1 VLFVTGFFAWRR
13 WWPGWW
19 LGAGFLWVWLFV
31 AVHWHPLEP
40 QRSGKDWQVQGK
52 IADFPVRRA
61 GGWRFDFQVMD
72 ADAPVPRR
80 LRLSWYGGPPLH
92 AGEVW
97 RLTVRLKSPRGFHN
111 PGGFDYE
118 RWLFAHGIG
127 ATGYVRRS
135 DGNRLLEPP
144 RGIDALRGRLAA
156 AIARS
161 LDGSSRSG
169 LVRALALG
177 ARDGISPA
185 QWQVL
190 RRTGTA
196 HLVAI
201 SGLHIG
207 LVAGPL
213 LGLGRRLW
221 LRFGT
226 WRLGADTAGAALAL
240 LGALGYSAL
249 AGFSLPTQRAL
260 IMLATALA
268 ALVWRRHASPWQGY
282 SLALIGVCLRDPLA
296 PLGSG
301 FWLSFAA
308 VAWIL
313 FVVANRLGR
322 SRRWVGALKVQ
333 AMLWLGMAPLLIYSF
348 HQIGWSAPLANV
360 VAIPLVGFVVVP
372 LILAGCLAWW
382 FWPAAAQALWHW
394 ADGVLGAVWTG
405 LAWLARWSAGDWP
418 LPAPTLAGVVLA
430 SVGLGLLAAPRG
442 LPGRWLG
449 ALSLLPLI
457 FPPVERPRPG
467 QLWLTL
473 LDVGQGL
480 AVVAET
486 PRHVLVYDTGPRFSE
501 RFDAGGDLIAPFLYR
516 RGRRHV
522 DLVVVSHGD
531 GDHRGGLAGL
541 LRRFPSPV
549 VTSDPEELTLPAAEC
564 RAGRVW
570 RWDRVEFELLWPVS
584 RGSGG
589 GNDRSCVLKI
599 TAAGGAAV
607 LLPGDLEAGGEAALV
622 ARYGSRLGARVLVAP
637 HHGSRTSSTPAFLD
651 AVGPKLI
658 LVAVGHANRFG
669 FPHPEVVARYRRRG
683 RVLTTADSGAIQV
696 RMDRTVQ
703 VRSWRSENRHLWSMP
718 PR

>member
-1 VLFVTGFFAWRR
+1 
-13 WWPGWW
+13 
-19 LGAGFLWVWLFV
+19 
-31 AVHWHPLEP
+31 
-40 QRSGKDWQVQGK
+40 
-52 IADFPVRRA
+52 
-61 GGWRFDFQVMD
+61 MD

-80 LRLSWYGGPPLH
+80 LRLSWYGGPLVH
-92 AGEVW
+92 AGEIW

-161 LDGSSRSG
+161 LGDSSLSG

-177 ARDGISPA
+177 ARDGISPG

-207 LVAGPL
+207 LVAGL
-213 LGLGRRLW
+213 LLWTGRRLW

-226 WRLGADTAGAALAL
+226 WRIDAGTVGAASAL
-240 LGALGYSAL
+240 LGAVGYAAL

-260 IMLATALA
+260 IMLAVSLA
-268 ALVWRRHASPWQGY
+268 AWVWRRHASPWQGY

-301 FWLSFAA
+301 FWLSFTA

-313 FVVANRLGR
+313 FVVANRLGPA
-322 SRRWVGALKVQ
+322 RRWVETLKVQ
-333 AMLWLGMAPLLIYSF
+333 AMLWLGMTPLMIYGF
-348 HQIGWSAPLANV
+348 HQIGWTAPLANL

-372 LILAGCLAWW
+372 LILTGCLAWW
-382 FWPAAAQALWHW
+382 LWPDAAQALWHW
-394 ADGVLGAVWTG
+394 AEGVLGGVWVW
-405 LAWLARWSAGDWP
+405 LAWLAQWSAGAWP
-418 LPAPTLAGVVLA
+418 LPAPTLTGVVLA

-449 ALSLLPLI
+449 ALLLIPLLS
-457 FPPVERPRPG
+457 PPVERPPPG

-486 PRHVLVYDTGPRFSE
+486 TRHVLVYDTGPRFSD
-501 RFDAGGDLIAPFLYR
+501 RFDAGSDIIAPFLDG

-522 DLVVVSHGD
+522 DLVVVSHAD
-531 GDHRGGLAGL
+531 GDHRGGLVGL
-541 LRRFPSPV
+541 LRRFSSPV
-549 VTSDPEELTLPAAEC
+549 VTSDPQALGLPAAEC
-564 RAGRVW
+564 RAGRSW
-570 RWDRVEFELLWPVS
+570 RWDGVEFELLWPVS

-599 TAAGGAAV
+599 TAAGGASV

-622 ARYGSRLGARVLVAP
+622 ARYGSRLAARVLVAP
-637 HHGSRTSSTPAFLD
+637 HHGSRTSSTSAFLD
-651 AVGPKLI
+651 AVRPALI
-658 LVAVGHANRFG
+658 LVAAGHGNRFG
-669 FPHPEVVARYRRRG
+669 FPHPEVVARYRQRG
-683 RVLTTADSGAIQV
+683 RILTTADSGAIQV
-696 RMDRTVQ
+696 RLGRTVQ
-703 VRSWRSENRHLWSMP
+703 VRPWRLENRRLWSP
-718 PR
+718 LP

>member
-1 VLFVTGFFAWRR
+1 MTGAFAWRR

-40 QRSGKDWQVQGK
+40 PRSGKDWQVQGQ
-52 IADFPVRRA
+52 IVDFPVRRA
-61 GGWRFDFQVMD
+61 GGWRFDFRVMY
-72 ADAPVPRR
+72 ADAPLPRR

-92 AGEVW
+92 VGEVW
-97 RLTVRLKSPRGFHN
+97 QLTVRLKSPRGFHN

-118 RWLFAHGIG
+118 RWLFARGIG

-207 LVAGPL
+207 LVAGSL

-268 ALVWRRHASPWQGY
+268 AWVWRRHASPWQGY

-322 SRRWVGALKVQ
+322 PRRWMGVLKVQ
-333 AMLWLGMAPLLIYSF
+333 AMLWLGMAPLLIYGF
-348 HQIGWSAPLANV
+348 HQIGWSAPLANL
-360 VAIPLVGFVVVP
+360 VAIPLVGFVAVP
-372 LILAGCLAWW
+372 LILAGCLVWW
-382 FWPAAAQALWHW
+382 FWPDAAQALWHW
-394 ADGVLGAVWTG
+394 AEGVLGGVWAW
-405 LAWLARWSAGDWP
+405 LAWLAQWSAGEWP
-418 LPAPTLAGVVLA
+418 LPAPTLIGVVLA

-449 ALSLLPLI
+449 ALLLLPLL
-457 FPPVERPRPG
+457 FPPAERPRPG
-467 QLWLTL
+467 QVWFTL

-480 AVVAET
+480 AVVVET
-486 PRHVLVYDTGPRFSE
+486 SRHVLVYDTGPRFSD
-501 RFDAGGDLIAPFLYR
+501 RFDAGSDIVAPFLYR

-549 VTSDPEELTLPAAEC
+549 VTSDPEALGLPAAEC

-570 RWDRVEFELLWPVS
+570 RWDGVEFELLWPVS

-599 TAAGGAAV
+599 TAAGGASV

-622 ARYGSRLGARVLVAP
+622 ARYGTRLAARVLVAP

-651 AVGPKLI
+651 AVRPELI
-658 LVAVGHANRFG
+658 LVAAGHGNRFG

-683 RVLTTADSGAIQV
+683 RVLTTVAAGAIQV
-696 RMDRTVQ
+696 RLDRTVQ
-703 VRSWRSENRHLWSMP
+703 VRSWRSEDRHLWSMP
-718 PR
+718 P

>member
-1 VLFVTGFFAWRR
+1 
-13 WWPGWW
+13 
-19 LGAGFLWVWLFV
+19 
-31 AVHWHPLEP
+31 
-40 QRSGKDWQVQGK
+40 
-52 IADFPVRRA
+52 
-61 GGWRFDFQVMD
+61 MD

-80 LRLSWYGGPPLH
+80 LRLSWYGGPPVH
-92 AGEVW
+92 AGEIW

-161 LDGSSRSG
+161 LDDSSLSG

-177 ARDGISPA
+177 ARDGISPG

-207 LVAGPL
+207 LVAGL
-213 LGLGRRLW
+213 LLWTGRRLW

-226 WRLGADTAGAALAL
+226 WRIDAGTAGAASAL
-240 LGALGYSAL
+240 LGAVGYAAL

-260 IMLATALA
+260 IMLAVSLA
-268 ALVWRRHASPWQGY
+268 AWVWRRHASPWQGY

-301 FWLSFAA
+301 FWLSFTA

-313 FVVANRLGR
+313 FVVANRLGPA
-322 SRRWVGALKVQ
+322 RRWVETLKVQ
-333 AMLWLGMAPLLIYSF
+333 AMLWLGMTPLMIYGF
-348 HQIGWSAPLANV
+348 HQIGWTAPLANL

-372 LILAGCLAWW
+372 LILTGCLAWW
-382 FWPAAAQALWHW
+382 LWPDAAQALWHW
-394 ADGVLGAVWTG
+394 AEGVLGGVWVW
-405 LAWLARWSAGDWP
+405 LAWLAQWSAGAWP
-418 LPAPTLAGVVLA
+418 LPAPTLTGVVLA

-449 ALSLLPLI
+449 ALLLIPLLS
-457 FPPVERPRPG
+457 PPVERPPPG

-486 PRHVLVYDTGPRFSE
+486 TRHVLVYDTGPRFSD
-501 RFDAGGDLIAPFLYR
+501 RFDAGSDIIAPFLDG

-522 DLVVVSHGD
+522 DLVVVSHAD

-549 VTSDPEELTLPAAEC
+549 VTSDPDALGLPAAEC
-564 RAGRVW
+564 RAGRSW
-570 RWDRVEFELLWPVS
+570 RWDGVEFELLWPLS
-584 RGSGG
+584 GISGS

-599 TAAGGAAV
+599 TAAGGASV

-622 ARYGSRLGARVLVAP
+622 ARYGSRLAARVLVAP
-637 HHGSRTSSTPAFLD
+637 HHGSRTSSTSAFLD
-651 AVGPKLI
+651 AVRPALI
-658 LVAVGHANRFG
+658 LVAAGHGNRFG
-669 FPHPEVVARYRRRG
+669 FPHPEVVARYRQRG
-683 RVLTTADSGAIQV
+683 RILTTADSGAIQV
-696 RMDRTVQ
+696 RLGRTVQ
-703 VRSWRSENRHLWSMP
+703 VRPWRLENRRLWSP
-718 PR
+718 LP